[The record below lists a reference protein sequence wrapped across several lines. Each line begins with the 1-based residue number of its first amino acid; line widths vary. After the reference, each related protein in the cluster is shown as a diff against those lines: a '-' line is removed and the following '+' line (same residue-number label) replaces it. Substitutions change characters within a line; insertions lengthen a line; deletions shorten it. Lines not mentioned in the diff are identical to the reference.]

1 MIKIIVQYSIFTLVG
16 FALLFLFSFVV
27 ERGINEVDNMI
38 VPCQHGTSYT
48 QGKCRCDG
56 TPYNGTYCSNC
67 MCEHG
72 ICSTSPTTPFLNS
85 DYGCRCPTQSKRFG
99 YLCDICNTVDAECKG
114 TCKPD
119 FFGTKCEK
127 ICYADL
133 NFENNNTVCN
143 TMRNSGGKCNTCH
156 GHGTCE
162 NGDCTCDKDWFS
174 DDNYDC
180 VLTCPG
186 TPTCSGHGVCQLYG
200 SKPGCLC
207 EDGWNGEKCNL
218 PCPGVVET
226 GKPCNG
232 NGICN
237 VNFETGITCDCLQKF
252 RGDACQ
258 FECPGDFVACNGHGT
273 CDDTGVCTCDT
284 NVKWSSP
291 SCKCSDELTCNLK
304 GECNSEEQCVCFG
317 HNTGEKC
324 LECEDNWHGNNCD
337 MYCDPYLK
345 NNVSYSQEGGFGC
358 YGHGTCLVEDSVVQ
372 CTCNLDATRR
382 MVVDGALQDVTS
394 YYEPDMNC
402 GECEDDYFPKQFVYD
417 EYGAP
422 EGYVAPCENKCE
434 PASCNHNGICN
445 HLYGIPGEHLCS
457 CRTPHLSDE
466 SFCTECEANW
476 YPLDISNE
484 QTCHRYCVASGDLP
498 DECDGTIDCVQCN
511 GHGTCSDEGNCLC
524 EGAYTGDQCQ
534 ILCEGQNGLICGG
547 HGACGSNDVQ
557 QLMEHEFR
565 ELGDIP
571 LYSCTCD
578 PQDPVDADSRIDWD
592 EKLAAGLVN
601 GTLDPPPNPQY
612 FGETCDFFCLRPPW
626 ENSDECNGMGN
637 CSIIPI
643 RTPLDQTISCH
654 TDLDCQTSLTIQQIT
669 SGDVTW
675 SDSKGPFCHK
685 QDDIEGCEKS
695 TDDCYE
701 ILLKQRPRKMRS
713 EECVTNS
720 TCYAAIEAED
730 WYEYCVEVQKD
741 LQPELFENCNSVV
754 SFCPAKTIPT
764 HCQQM
769 VDYTNGVDVSYK
781 LNFMYEFDKKH
792 YPFRMSEIY
801 RSNESALL
809 HDDAEVAFQ
818 DFDHSIDL
826 RVDDSLCERIGLKY
840 PTIDTVRENKQYICN
855 GEISDN
861 KVCSGILDESSGVF
875 YNPFTVVCKNFNES
889 FSTYSEAMANR
900 PTNCKIIEKD
910 KDHVF
915 TTGGQEH
922 IDTLCQTIQGK
933 FPQCIVPEPCDFK
946 PCSGEDYTCE
956 NSGSKAI
963 CSTLG
968 DLNSTCKVG
977 VSERISY
984 SSYSCD
990 IQVPDTT
997 CPNQITHYTNVAQH
1011 CKDNNPILSSIPVIT
1026 NDDTI
1031 AIIPG
1036 EYIHFH
1042 FKATDEITTGTR
1054 LEIGDAVRVYVR
1066 QGQIQLNEAETLQA
1080 CPITTPECNNIWA
1093 YNADTWYYLELKFNS
1108 THVTMKRKDTGVSIT
1123 KPLRTTNPM
1132 IYVTTIPGSSVV
1144 EYRDIYSENDIASPF
1159 SCTYPTCELDVS
1171 YREVCSDIIRN
1182 LEYPSLLEPKHDP
1195 LTTCSNYFDN
1205 SRIPVN
1211 EEYEIMEDIYALN
1224 WTAYCAF
1231 YTDMVGD
1238 STIGYETLEGYT
1250 ECQEFVD
1257 PLDGDKTCIDNA
1269 LSYDWETSCQDLL
1282 EARIPQ
1288 NIKDACPKQ
1297 CYNHLLTYND
1307 CDDMFDIFS
1316 SDKQVIDK
1324 CSVDWY
1330 DYCLQDSKGTLQGT
1344 CSAVECSCDYETYEG
1359 VTGEA
1364 CELHCSV
1371 ASDSTA
1377 CAEGSNLGKCVYT
1390 AAQKQKMQQPDF
1402 LFRDVWALEG
1412 ECQCFNSEGSRSCD
1426 IKCFQCNNETYNGG
1440 QIGICDNTR
1449 GTCDCLPPFVEIE
1462 SYTEVNWRGKNT
1474 TKIERVYNTGNITGK
1489 DLFRIRMMQGRE
1501 SFIKNALE
1509 ISSGVPAYDG
1519 TQDWMTL
1526 FYDFVDNPTNYYC
1539 LDKPCDY
1546 GHSTLASNLD
1556 STSSRFNFD
1565 CSSTCPGTDETTRIP
1580 CSGRG
1585 VCGENGQCVCDPA
1598 NVIVGQNESGFKRVY
1613 QVMPGV
1619 EITDSRVE
1627 ISSLDRT
1634 GYRGDG
1640 CEKTCR
1646 GYDEELKDMSTI
1658 CSGHGKCDL
1667 SGECACE
1674 LGYLG
1679 TDCEFKCPGFE
1690 EGDDTVCNG
1699 HGTCQFASF
1708 KYSDSMFPGVVQ
1720 NCKYEAS
1727 KTNCMLY
1734 AELQDEEFTQES
1746 REVTTSVSYQNET
1759 IITMDSEKCINR
1771 IDLTTIKKDCSEVPF
1786 DDSGCSAQECD
1797 TGVVTYTRNC
1807 EKCGCDPGDIIERNC
1822 TACTNTTIYNYMV
1835 FDVTETPVLF
1845 PNGSAM
1851 IYEGV
1856 PVVEKTITNRTIDLT
1871 ECGTCLVFKECAT
1884 CKTCYEMGD
1893 INCVCSDC
1901 GTSTIPESVILKFN
1915 NIEETF
1921 SVVNNTIQT
1930 KPICTD
1936 QITIEFPQDTNATVT
1951 LFEVP
1956 SDGMCVPPGRWE
1968 FYNESAEKVCIT
1980 KAASNLDEKV
1990 QYSLLT
1996 GLKEY
2001 GANCTSGYYDIMT
2014 GQCQEAEL
2022 KPMIKTWFYS
2032 DIGTYYEQRVETT
2045 CIVLPGKNVECAIC
2059 DCFSDSTVGFW
2070 GNVLCNSCL
2079 RGYGN
2084 EQCLKECPGGATNM
2098 CNGHGSCI
2106 YGSVLEQEIFQPAD
2120 CVCGGV
2126 SKPTGGICKVT
2137 RKNVDFVFNQP
2148 IPGDSYLTE
2157 ERAEEAC
2164 CLLDNIFDI
2173 ETNNYCRGF
2182 YYDGSYTLIMG
2193 YISHTQHTYDI
2204 HWSKEHE
2211 APYVMD
2217 YSIGTLDNYQQ
2228 LTRSV
2233 ITNCTTLEEIFF
2245 TGKDTCP
2252 HYDSDDCSR
2261 CEDQFNGKDCTLLC
2275 HKCLLGG
2282 TCVPKPSDETSSKCQ
2297 CSGLDGL
2304 SDSQCCPIGFKVTKM
2319 LDWNVKTQEAI
2330 NEIKITK
2337 TYDAFTDNELD
2348 AAYWCDPCPGIT
2360 PSSWLNKDAYFDIC
2374 MGNGHC
2380 ETNRFTMEN
2389 QCQCDEPWAGLS
2401 CMCHSDYDTAYV
2413 DERTPYGCGAGKRCI
2428 VTNEEFYIPD
2438 LIRTT
2443 FTIEPFGTDCFGKP
2457 INGTNDAITDAKCV
2471 EYPNQPK
2478 NSEGLPYLEDYY
2490 MSFDNNAVF
2499 NTHRQMVFDKIMV
2512 IDRKGYSDFGKK
2524 NNVYKNLH
2532 IDKVC
2537 STSIENHVLNDT
2549 MWDQMVDECSILCE
2563 QKAKCNYFSLMAYG
2577 GTCDLYEDCT
2587 TTDKKFS
2594 YVFELTERDIRKKCT
2609 ARFPCH
2615 MGEGPCTDD
2624 TGCAGSLTCTTEEN
2638 DYFDKS
2644 KVYPSFGFCHHE
2656 HFTGISCVL
2665 DDTKKITSDSIP
2677 FSGRMIYD
2685 VDTGDFHENIEFG
2698 RYTPIIMDAN
2708 DRIIIQPETYKCP
2721 IGSYAVPGVFTDFGF
2736 GMNETQ
2742 MVVVQNGLCQDNDG
2756 WEIFHPSNNHR
2767 VDKFESKHVVGSGY
2781 SCGDPAIKS
2790 SFEYGHDWLEDCAT
2804 SCIQYYGFELV
2815 ITTRECRCFTE
2826 PCKNP
2831 IQSEPH
2837 LHALWE
2843 FYENYWMINDS
2854 LSTDEMLAC
2863 YNQCKLQGY
2872 DHIFWQIMA
2881 NNGFCACTTT
2891 CESPQGNNKV
2901 HGLQVV
2907 KEKTNT
2913 FCAQCPHGQYS
2924 NGETFI
2930 DWEQTTDN
2938 MKTSNCAYFFNDCV
2952 QCGGSLPNK
2961 TYFEDCGQCGPL
2973 VTYEPDVSCGGCKTR
2988 PLYKLPSQVN
2998 PGWTDYI
3005 RSLCQGFNA
3014 CNQFIEDGC
3023 PVGTSEHIIDN
3034 PVYELRPMQYPSLSH
3049 TFTPTFVKYYE
3060 SEVYV
3065 TNTNWNGDFD
3075 SYMDCGGIC
3084 YDSGPNGG
3092 PWYIGFGTNGGK
3104 CVCITQ
3110 WGFNNECGSMGCI
3123 SLYGVKQFYTYSVYV
3138 GQYRNIMCNHYYVF
3152 PEQYDCASCW
3162 HESGCKTCIGP
3173 DNSQDQV
3180 CNSCKNCEDTK
3191 WFKPPC
3197 EKCPVGKTSDIG
3209 SATED
3214 DCYKLPLNYVTEINV
3229 LEEDDSFYR
3238 ANRILTDRGG
3248 ARKYPIENVFRI
3260 GEDTDGILAHCFD
3273 LEADHEWCE
3282 ESEDTTRLVPYQ
3294 SEYDETTDCNVC
3306 GDNMEYVASSF
3317 AEITGC
3323 QRFTETNY
3331 LDRGAA
3337 EIYRTSQ
3344 SESGLATSNL
3354 AWRKGFQ
3361 CGDYKDQTLDTWA
3374 YEGYCGWDILH
3385 VLKQDY
3391 SYSDWKYGFWQTA
3404 YYNQGTEYEEDYPYP
3419 TRSPF
3424 CRGRYNNFNMDEW
3437 ENFDTES
3444 NFILEEIHQ
3453 FDDRFAGTCG
3463 TYDKTLSGEICFS
3476 FIHHDD
3482 HRFEEP
3488 GKWHDYTPYTTSF
3501 NQSNNVNATCG
3512 ITPLDSNVRMFQVPQ
3527 YDMFYSGYCPG
3538 QEKELKG
3545 NLTVEECFGNCSSW
3559 DYFTHKLSKWIYTT
3573 AKDGYCEDDGVQIGP
3588 YWDFKSIEECF
3599 DICVGNDAKHFTV
3612 GTDDTCRCYSID
3624 VSECSSWLV
3633 SEYYTSYNIER
3644 TDNECTCGNTRDR
3657 ETCDDWVFD
3666 DTQSYR
3672 KLQCPPGGY
3681 HDGVCTD
3688 PDAYPLSEIIEATTL
3703 QECAD
3708 NCLADHIAWNGTNCK
3723 CYHFA
3728 HKYVVTDILD
3738 LKSIYNCSTWGDS
3751 DFNTYEAIDRDKCSI
3766 GIPRVD
3772 YKINTTLD
3780 YITRAD
3786 VTNVERGVYPNDE
3799 IGLRIDLPECKLY
3812 AQENG
3817 YSFEYT
3823 NNGPFGCSKVDNT
3836 IYWKDG
3842 DVIKMVD
3849 GYCLDDW
3856 AYPETGIQS
3865 GSDFVVENLVDIRNC
3880 HDLCLTHDYKLIA
3893 IIGDFSVT
3901 RTCICVNAPCDNMY
3915 AFTEDTPYEQIDP
3928 GSCPSYETVTKPNV
3942 RSTRECYEHCAQS
3955 NYFTLGDIVQTT
3967 VLVAMDGW
3975 VSQWSYMSKQAE
3987 FPASTVESA
3996 FSQCHGAGA
4005 VSFNLGGG
4013 NARCY
4018 SSPIEASRMDYYD
4031 SSVGYE
4037 AHNIDIIYECSCG
4050 CSSDESN
4057 KILPPAYTYRMLELQ
4072 EPVDLFD
4079 GLCPLETSLINGGYM
4094 MTETILDIKECLK
4107 ACPKNAFVY
4116 DSGPQEG
4123 KCFCVGD
4130 KCDGNMVETDVG
4142 RTYKLLTMRQPE
4154 VLFDGYCRRHGGH
4167 VGTIDPDSPHDIWK
4181 WVERCSRT
4189 EFPAAMVHNT
4199 NGKVYC
4205 VHDFTCTD
4213 YYQYD
4218 PEYFKTYGLTDV
4230 QFAAPECT
4238 WGCDFLTEVNE
4249 VHYQDDFYLSA
4260 SECKS
4265 YATNKGLTFE
4275 FTDNPDQ
4282 APGCSKKD
4290 NTIYWRDIDM
4300 KLETYGYCSN
4310 NAQFQANINIS
4321 NVLEYRQ
4328 CYEGCK
4334 THGYEHIAV
4343 STSGEC
4349 KCVEL
4354 CNEDT
4359 YSLSDAGYCLA
4370 HDGYTGAHHP
4380 PDIEGCFEEC
4390 LQTEYDFFIYDPNEN
4405 CYCGHSKEK
4414 TECSSWKSD
4423 TSYSSYRINR
4433 AIDYAWATYSPIDK
4447 VSDSQNIGVTVS
4459 LPIVTS
4465 GVCESQ
4471 MPISRSECSNW
4482 ASKKGYTFSDTT
4494 SASYNFGCTY
4504 QNNHAYF
4511 KDPEAIDYFVG
4522 YEGICPSGAL
4532 KAHDGQSP
4540 GDWKMTTWQNVGG
4553 YRCSGVGNPY
4563 KGQGYSDQ
4571 YCAHE
4576 CVSYPAFHNVYD
4588 YGYNRCLCEN
4598 YLSQSECESAGGSW
4612 IAKTNDGARYWSQ
4625 NHYFKKNL
4633 FTLSDLSLSEKLRC
4647 SKHCLSM
4654 GYDNFFLHDGRN
4666 PSMFFKSMPL
4676 NTCFCAE
4683 LKRSTCDQPYDAYTT
4698 YELELPDPV
4707 SYPADGYKVD
4717 RAVVDAIPLPP
4728 QGGTQFPNAIG
4739 YCSKVCQSRG
4749 YNSLV
4754 WDHGT
4759 AHIINSCYCADW
4771 NSFCDR
4777 SYEGDANVY
4786 DLRNAT
4792 YTFLYEQMP
4801 RSEWVITGGPTE
4813 ILGEDYT
4820 YYSTSTQPACLQTC
4834 EANGF
4839 NFSSFG
4845 TNSVKCR
4852 CSNSQEGKHAYD
4864 YGTGVFQLYPYTE
4877 SNLSVIDKVLFDGN
4891 TIDLDDYDTL
4901 ATLPCDKIVVYDTGE
4916 YACTTSVGG
4925 RPVNTN
4931 ITKIYKVERKGAKF
4945 ELDSSEQVVHD
4956 KIKEKYYTL
4965 WYNAPDGWILRNVTS
4980 DEILEGG
4987 IDNWQLPCTNHME
5000 FWDTSYHLQHQWK
5013 YYFFGDD
5020 SLGHQEYCEGY
5031 TEPSMTTSYNGTYY
5045 NNGVGLLESY
5055 PTFSDPNGGHT
5066 QSTGSGL
5073 ENSSPVWFAPPLQ
5086 ACTDNPW
5093 IEGTAPGQRMDWKA
5107 SYTVHHTYSN
5117 GYKVFTAYAYHATD
5131 YADVAVRRGDP
5142 NQPGRCK
5149 PSGAFFKQMFNR
5161 TSDLKGCAPAPYTK
5175 EVDTLYPLDVE
5186 CTKTYTNKCE
5196 RQMGCR
5202 NCVAEGVLTNALTFQ
5217 EIKVETPQGKCTK
5230 CAGHPRYGEGCE
5242 TLIARDFTYENEDCQ
5257 PHYFVVGVQY
5267 EYSGKPSNMFD
5278 ARDCEKI
5285 APNIGKEFKSG
5296 FSNSA
5301 PKGCYYNEHYL
5312 YHAPD
5317 YTLQTSGYPEILYTS
5332 DQCSNYSQEFNYT
5345 FDTTDSNSVPFGC
5358 SQWENAVFFKPF
5370 NESMISV
5377 QCGAPFSNST
5387 VACVLER
5394 DLDCSFQYGCVQK
5407 ESISEYRYIYN
5418 QVPSL
5423 EYGLTSQE
5431 CLGFAQSIQKEMRME
5446 NSLER
5451 PRGCYTNLGLVM
5463 FNTNTSSVVEL
5474 SYTHDYEER
5483 KAMKDWELYTIGV
5496 EKNGIKLID

>member
-1 MIKIIVQYSIFTLVG
+1 MIKIIIQYSIFTLVG

-48 QGKCRCDG
+48 QGRCRCDG

-72 ICSTSPTTPFLNS
+72 ICSTTPTTPFLNS

-99 YLCDICNTVDAECKG
+99 YLCDICNTVDSECKG

-133 NFENNNTVCN
+133 NFENDNNVCN

-226 GKPCNG
+226 GKPCYG

-237 VNFETGITCDCLQKF
+237 VNFETGITCDCLQKY

-258 FECPGDFVACNGHGT
+258 LECPGDFVACNGHGT

-337 MYCDPYLK
+337 MFCDPYLK

-358 YGHGTCLVEDSVVQ
+358 FGHGTCLVEDSVVQ

-394 YYEPDMNC
+394 YYESDMNC

-457 CRTPHLSDE
+457 CRTPHLWDE
-466 SFCTECEANW
+466 SFCTECEPNW
-476 YPLDISNE
+476 YPLDIANE
-484 QTCHRYCVASGDLP
+484 KTCHRYCVASGDLP

-592 EKLAAGLVN
+592 EKLVAGLVN
-601 GTLDPPPNPQY
+601 GTLDPPPNQEY
-612 FGETCDFFCLRPPW
+612 FGETCDFSCLKPPW
-626 ENSDECNGMGN
+626 ENSDKCNGMGN
-637 CSIIPI
+637 CSIISI
-643 RTPLDQTISCH
+643 RTPQDQTIACH
-654 TDLDCQTSLTIQQIT
+654 TDLDCQTSLTVQQIT

-685 QDDIEGCEKS
+685 QDDIDGCEKS

-720 TCYAAIEAED
+720 TCYAAIETED
-730 WYEYCVEVQKD
+730 WYDYCVEVQKD
-741 LQPELFENCNSVV
+741 LQPELFEDCNSVI

-781 LNFMYEFDKKH
+781 LNFMYEYDKKH

-826 RVDDSLCERIGLKY
+826 RVDDSLCEQIALKY

-855 GEISDN
+855 GEISNN
-861 KVCSGILDESSGVF
+861 KTCSGILDESSGVF
-875 YNPFTVVCKNFNES
+875 YNPFTVVCQNFNES

-922 IDTLCQTIQGK
+922 IDTLCQTIHGK
-933 FPQCIVPEPCDFK
+933 FPQCTTPEPCDFK

-968 DLNSTCKVG
+968 DLNSTCKTG
-977 VSERISY
+977 FSERISY

-1011 CKDNNPILSSIPVIT
+1011 CKDNNPILSSIPIIT

-1042 FKATDEITTGTR
+1042 FKATDVITTGTR

-1080 CPITTPECNNIWA
+1080 CPITSPDCNNIWA

-1132 IYVTTIPGSSVV
+1132 IYITTIPGSSVV

-1211 EEYEIMEDIYALN
+1211 EEYEIMENIYALN

-1297 CYNHLLTYND
+1297 CYNHLLSYND
-1307 CDDMFDIFS
+1307 CDDMFEIFS
-1316 SDKQVIDK
+1316 SDKQVIDT

-1330 DYCLQDSKGTLQGT
+1330 NYCLQDSKGSLQGT

-1377 CAEGSNLGKCVYT
+1377 CAEGSNLGKCDYT

-1402 LFRDVWALEG
+1402 LFRDIWALEG

-1426 IKCFQCNNETYNGG
+1426 IKCFQCINETYTGG
-1440 QIGICDNTR
+1440 QIGMCDNTR

-1474 TKIERVYNTGNITGK
+1474 TKIERVYNTGDITGK
-1489 DLFRIRMMQGRE
+1489 DLFRIRMMQGKE
-1501 SFIKNALE
+1501 SFTKNALE
-1509 ISSGVPAYDG
+1509 TSSGVPAYDG
-1519 TQDWMTL
+1519 TQDWETL
-1526 FYDFVDNPTNYYC
+1526 FFDFVDNPTNYYC

-1556 STSSRFNFD
+1556 GTSSRFNFD

-1598 NVIVGQNESGFKRVY
+1598 SVIVGQGESGFKRVY
-1613 QVMPGV
+1613 QVIPGV
-1619 EITDSRVE
+1619 EVTDSKVE

-1634 GYRGDG
+1634 GFRGDG

-1690 EGDDTVCNG
+1690 EGDDSVCNG

-1720 NCKYEAS
+1720 DCKYEAS

-1746 REVTTSVSYQNET
+1746 REVTASVSYQNET
-1759 IITMDSEKCINR
+1759 IISMDSEKCINR
-1771 IDLTTIKKDCSEVPF
+1771 IELTSIKKDCSEVPV
-1786 DDSGCSAQECD
+1786 DDSECSAQECD

-1822 TACTNTTIYNYMV
+1822 TECTNTTIYNYMI

-1851 IYEGV
+1851 IYEGE

-1901 GTSTIPESVILKFN
+1901 GTSTIPDSVILKFN

-1921 SVVNNTIQT
+1921 DVVNNIIQT

-1980 KAASNLDEKV
+1980 KSASNLDEKV

-2001 GANCTSGYYDIMT
+2001 GANCTGGYYDIMS

-2032 DIGTYYEQRVETT
+2032 DIGTFYEQRVETT

-2126 SKPTGGICKVT
+2126 SKPTGGRCT
-2137 RKNVDFVFNQP
+2137 LTHKNVDYVFNQP
-2148 IPGDSYLTE
+2148 IPGVSYLTE

-2173 ETNNYCRGF
+2173 ETNNYCRGI

-2193 YISHTQHTYDI
+2193 YISHTQHMYDI

-2211 APYVMD
+2211 APYAMD

-2233 ITNCTTLEEIFF
+2233 ITNCTTLEEVFF

-2360 PSSWLNKDAYFDIC
+2360 PSSWFNKDAYFDIC

-2389 QCQCDEPWAGLS
+2389 QCQCDEPWGGLS

-2428 VTNEEFYIPD
+2428 FTNEEFYIPD

-2443 FTIEPFGTDCFGKP
+2443 WNIETFGTDCFGKS
-2457 INGTNDAITDAKCV
+2457 INGTDDAITDVKCV

-2499 NTHRQMVFDKIMV
+2499 NTYRQMVFDKVMV

-2532 IDKVC
+2532 VDKVC

-2563 QKAKCNYFSLMAYG
+2563 RNGKCNYFSLMAYG
-2577 GTCDLYEDCT
+2577 GICDLYEDCT
-2587 TTDKKFS
+2587 TTDKPFS

-2609 ARFPCH
+2609 VKFPCH

-2644 KVYPSFGFCHHE
+2644 KVYPSFGFCHNE

-2685 VDTGDFHENIEFG
+2685 VDTGDFHENLEFG

-2736 GMNETQ
+2736 GMNGTH
-2742 MVVVQNGLCQDNDG
+2742 MVVSYDGMCDIYFPWNGLPVVYANSWVLARDN
-2756 WEIFHPSNNHR
+2756 HYCTSP
-2767 VDKFESKHVVGSGY
+2767 GY
-2781 SCGDPAIKS
+2781 TS
-2790 SFEYGHDWLEDCAT
+2790 ST
-2804 SCIQYYGFELV
+2804 
-2815 ITTRECRCFTE
+2815 
-2826 PCKNP
+2826 
-2831 IQSEPH
+2831 
-2837 LHALWE
+2837 
-2843 FYENYWMINDS
+2843 S
-2854 LSTDEMLAC
+2854 LSTVQECADYCAQNGYGFQMWSGTCKCMPSPSDECTSWSYHDAVVTYDYGRIYDIIDVLSDDEKLAC
-2863 YNQCKLQGY
+2863 YNSCKEHGF
-2872 DHIFWQIMA
+2872 DHIGVTSPNFA
-2881 NNGFCACTTT
+2881 GRGFPPKCFCTET
-2891 CESPQGNNKV
+2891 CDNPGN
-2901 HGLQVV
+2901 LETYITYEMQVV

-2924 NGETFI
+2924 NAETFV

-2938 MKTSNCAYFFNDCV
+2938 MKTSNCAYFFNDCE

-2961 TYFEDCGQCGPL
+2961 TYFEDCNQCGPFI
-2973 VTYEPDVSCGGCKTR
+2973 TYGSDTSCGGCKIR
-2988 PLYKLPSQVN
+2988 PIYKLYSFY
-2998 PGWTDYI
+2998 GGMDYMI
-3005 RSLCQGFNA
+3005 ELCRGYDT
-3014 CNQFIEDGC
+3014 CDQFLIDGC
-3023 PVGTSEHIIDN
+3023 PVGTGNFIDN
-3034 PVYELRPMQYPSLSH
+3034 PVYEQRPHRYPSLDH
-3049 TFTPTFVKYYE
+3049 TFQGQSAFYSSHIT
-3060 SEVYV
+3060 V
-3065 TNTNWNGDFD
+3065 TGTSYSGNTDDHYTVCGD
-3075 SYMDCGGIC
+3075 IC
-3084 YDSGPNGG
+3084 YNSNNP
-3092 PWYIGFGTNGGK
+3092 YYQGFGSYQGK
-3104 CVCITQ
+3104 CTCIQYFTP
-3110 WGFNNECGSMGCI
+3110 CTGSSCNYL
-3123 SLYGVKQFYTYSVYV
+3123 SRVEKFFTYSVYV
-3138 GQYRNIMCNHYYVF
+3138 AQYRQIMCPRYLTFY
-3152 PEQYDCASCW
+3152 ESYDCASCW

-3214 DCYKLPLNYVTEINV
+3214 DCYKLPLNYVMQSNV
-3229 LEEDDSFYR
+3229 VEDAVYWYE
-3238 ANRILTDRGG
+3238 NRILTDRGG
-3248 ARKYPIENVFRI
+3248 ALKYPIENVFRI
-3260 GEDTDGILAHCFD
+3260 NEQTDRILANCFD

-3282 ESEDTTRLVPYQ
+3282 ESEDTTRLVSYQ

-3323 QRFTETNY
+3323 QRYTTTTFIDKDMNQIHI
-3331 LDRGAA
+3331 DGNAHR
-3337 EIYRTSQ
+3337 
-3344 SESGLATSNL
+3344 SGYN
-3354 AWRKGFQ
+3354 
-3361 CGDYKDQTLDTWA
+3361 CGDYKEYPQDNHA
-3374 YEGYCGWDILH
+3374 YTGYCGWDILH

-3391 SYSDWKYGFWQTA
+3391 SYSQWLYGNWQGPA
-3404 YYNQGTEYEEDYPYP
+3404 YYAANYPGTEWADQNPYP
-3419 TRSPF
+3419 THEPY
-3424 CRGRYNNFNMDEW
+3424 CRGRYSVSYSDEW
-3437 ENFDTES
+3437 QNFDTES

-3463 TYDKTLSGEICFS
+3463 TYEKTLSGEVCFS
-3476 FIHHDD
+3476 FMNGERHDL
-3482 HRFEEP
+3482 
-3488 GKWHDYTPYTTSF
+3488 TPYTTSF

-3512 ITPLDSNVRMFQVPQ
+3512 ITPLDSNIRTFQVPQ
-3527 YDMFYSGYCPG
+3527 YEMFNSGHCPG

-3559 DYFTHKLSKWIYTT
+3559 DYFTH
-3573 AKDGYCEDDGVQIGP
+3573 EP
-3588 YWDFKSIEECF
+3588 
-3599 DICVGNDAKHFTV
+3599 
-3612 GTDDTCRCYSID
+3612 SID
-3624 VSECSSWLV
+3624 NV
-3633 SEYYTSYNIER
+3633 
-3644 TDNECTCGNTRDR
+3644 CTCGNTRDR
-3657 ETCDDWVFD
+3657 ETCDDWIFD

-3688 PDAYPLSEIIEATTL
+3688 PDAYPLSDVIEATTL

-3708 NCLADHIAWNGTNCK
+3708 NCLVDHIAWNGTNCK

-3738 LKSIYNCSTWGDS
+3738 LKTIYNCSTWEDS
-3751 DFNTYEAIDRDKCSI
+3751 DYNTYEAIDRDKCSI
-3766 GIPRVD
+3766 GVPRVD
-3772 YKINTTLD
+3772 YKVNTTLD
-3780 YITRAD
+3780 YIKRVN

-3799 IGLRIDLPECKLY
+3799 MGLRIDLPECKLY
-3812 AQENG
+3812 AQDNG

-3823 NNGPFGCSKVDNT
+3823 KNGPFGCSKVDNT
-3836 IYWKDG
+3836 IYWKDA
-3842 DVIKMVD
+3842 DIIKMAD

-3856 AYPETGIQS
+3856 AYPETGIQA

-3880 HDLCLTHDYKLIA
+3880 HDLCLTHDYKYIA
-3893 IIGDFSVT
+3893 ILGDFTVT
-3901 RTCICVNAPCDNMY
+3901 QTCICVNAPCDEMY
-3915 AFTEDTPYEQIDP
+3915 VPSTVAGYNFINDGYCTGYSKVTQPDITTAGDCYQSCSSSDYFTFEATPVGYTRHHTDGYCRYGNGHSSAPYHNE
-3928 GSCPSYETVTKPNV
+3928 GTVTSAQQAYEICRDNNEVSFVYKPSKTQVICNRV
-3942 RSTRECYEHCAQS
+3942 HIDDC
-3955 NYFTLGDIVQTT
+3955 G
-3967 VLVAMDGW
+3967 LVEDS
-3975 VSQWSYMSKQAE
+3975 SQW
-3987 FPASTVESA
+3987 T
-3996 FSQCHGAGA
+3996 
-4005 VSFNLGGG
+4005 
-4013 NARCY
+4013 
-4018 SSPIEASRMDYYD
+4018 YD
-4031 SSVGYE
+4031 
-4037 AHNIDIIYECSCG
+4037 IDFDYECNCGNTHRSCG
-4050 CSSDESN
+4050 TWADTDTVKSYSTYTVQ
-4057 KILPPAYTYRMLELQ
+4057 PPAYTYRMLELQ
-4072 EPVDLFD
+4072 DPVDFFD
-4079 GLCPLETSLINGGYM
+4079 GYCTLEMSLPNGDYM
-4094 MTETILDIKECLK
+4094 MTETIVDIKECLK

-4116 DSGPQEG
+4116 DSGPNEG
-4123 KCFCVGD
+4123 KCLCVGD
-4130 KCDGNMVETDVG
+4130 ICDDNMTATGEG
-4142 RTYKLLTMRQPE
+4142 RTYELLTMRQPE
-4154 VLFDGYCRRHGGH
+4154 VLFDGYCKNHGGH
-4167 VGTIDPDSPHDIWK
+4167 VGTIDPNSPHDIWK

-4189 EFPAAMVHNT
+4189 EYPVAFVHNVD
-4199 NGKVYC
+4199 GSVYC
-4205 VHDFTCTD
+4205 TYDYSCTD
-4213 YYQYD
+4213 YYQYST
-4218 PEYFKTYGLTDV
+4218 ESYKTYGLTDV
-4230 QFAAPECT
+4230 QFAAPKCT
-4238 WGCDFLTEVNE
+4238 WGCDFLTESTE
-4249 VHYQDDFYLSA
+4249 IHYQDDFFIA
-4260 SECKS
+4260 EHQCRS
-4265 YATNKGLTFE
+4265 YATDNSLTYE

-4282 APGCSKKD
+4282 AQGCSQKD

-4300 KLETYGYCSN
+4300 KLEQYGYCSN

-4334 THGYEHIAV
+4334 THGYNLIAV

-4349 KCVEL
+4349 KCVE
-4354 CNEDT
+4354 
-4359 YSLSDAGYCLA
+4359 S
-4370 HDGYTGAHHP
+4370 
-4380 PDIEGCFEEC
+4380 
-4390 LQTEYDFFIYDPNEN
+4390 
-4405 CYCGHSKEK
+4405 
-4414 TECSSWKSD
+4414 CSP
-4423 TSYSSYRINR
+4423 TPT
-4433 AIDYAWATYSPIDK
+4433 DYEWATYSPIDDMSP
-4447 VSDSQNIGVTVS
+4447 VENIVGADFD
-4459 LPIVTS
+4459 TS
-4465 GVCESQ
+4465 NTLGICNTPTSRTVCEG
-4471 MPISRSECSNW
+4471 W
-4482 ASKKGYTFSDTT
+4482 AQSKGYGFSDTT
-4494 SASYNFGCTY
+4494 STSYNMGCTY
-4504 QNNHAYF
+4504 DSNHVYYR
-4511 KDPEAIDYFVG
+4511 DPSTFDYLATETAG
-4522 YEGICPSGAL
+4522 YCRDARAANQPVSAENGLDWGSDLKRQTYSHMWNGGICWFPGGNTKTVQECADDCTATNIGGFSLGPNGDCYCTTGETESECSRSWYYSADYKFDQYNFWQTGTFNLVDVSKEEKKRCYDACVAL
-4532 KAHDGQSP
+4532 
-4540 GDWKMTTWQNVGG
+4540 
-4553 YRCSGVGNPY
+4553 
-4563 KGQGYSDQ
+4563 GYSVIHIRSVEFLEPGEPRHCMCSNYAVPCDNMRMDSFDTYTHVGPPILEYTGDKYTVDAKVMNSIHIPMDKHGKAYCYKMCTARGFDQ
-4571 YCAHE
+4571 ITLDETENTCT
-4576 CVSYPAFHNVYD
+4576 CSSSTCTD
-4588 YGYNRCLCEN
+4588 GYIDEGL
-4598 YLSQSECESAGGSW
+4598 
-4612 IAKTNDGARYWSQ
+4612 T
-4625 NHYFKKNL
+4625 
-4633 FTLSDLSLSEKLRC
+4633 SLS
-4647 SKHCLSM
+4647 
-4654 GYDNFFLHDGRN
+4654 G
-4666 PSMFFKSMPL
+4666 P
-4676 NTCFCAE
+4676 
-4683 LKRSTCDQPYDAYTT
+4683 
-4698 YELELPDPV
+4698 
-4707 SYPADGYKVD
+4707 
-4717 RAVVDAIPLPP
+4717 
-4728 QGGTQFPNAIG
+4728 
-4739 YCSKVCQSRG
+4739 
-4749 YNSLV
+4749 
-4754 WDHGT
+4754 
-4759 AHIINSCYCADW
+4759 
-4771 NSFCDR
+4771 
-4777 SYEGDANVY
+4777 
-4786 DLRNAT
+4786 
-4792 YTFLYEQMP
+4792 TFLSEQMP
-4801 RSEWVITGGPTE
+4801 RNGWVITGGPTE
-4813 ILGEDYT
+4813 ILGVGYT
-4820 YYSTSTQPACLQTC
+4820 AYTGVQSQSVCLQTC
-4834 EANGF
+4834 QANGF
-4839 NFSSFG
+4839 IVSSFA

-4852 CSNSQEGKHAYD
+4852 CSNSQEGKHTYG
-4864 YGTGVFQLYPYTE
+4864 YGTGVYQLYHTE

-4891 TIDLDDYDTL
+4891 TIDFDDYVLL
-4901 ATLPCDKIVVYDTGE
+4901 ASLPCDKIVVYDTGE
-4916 YACTTSVGG
+4916 YSCTTAVGG
-4925 RPVNTN
+4925 RPVNKN
-4931 ITKIYKVERKGAKF
+4931 ITKNYNVKGVSPKF

-4956 KIKEKYYTL
+4956 KQIKEKYYTL

-4980 DEILEGG
+4980 DEILGGG

-5000 FWDTSYHLQHQWK
+5000 FFDTSYDLQHQWK

-5031 TEPSMTTSYNGTYY
+5031 TEPSMTLGQNLTHYNDGKGMLT
-5045 NNGVGLLESY
+5045 SY
-5055 PTFSDPNGGHT
+5055 PTFTEPNYGQTVNYYGV
-5066 QSTGSGL
+5066 GY
-5073 ENSSPVWFAPPLQ
+5073 NSPVWETPPGS
-5086 ACTDNPW
+5086 CTDNPW
-5093 IEGTAPGQRMDWKA
+5093 IEGTAPGQRMYWWA
-5107 SYTVHHTYSN
+5107 SYTVQHTYSN
-5117 GYKVFTAYAYHATD
+5117 GYKVWSPRGGQTYQYV
-5131 YADVAVRRGDP
+5131 DVAVRRGDP

-5149 PSGAFFKQMFNR
+5149 PSNAFFKQIFNR
-5161 TSDLKGCAPAPYTK
+5161 TSDLKGCTPAPYTK
-5175 EVDTLYPLDVE
+5175 AVDTLYPLDIE
-5186 CTKTYTNKCE
+5186 CTKTYTNTCE
-5196 RQMGCR
+5196 RKMGCR
-5202 NCVAEGVLTNALTFQ
+5202 NCVAEGILTNALTYQ
-5217 EIKVETPQGKCTK
+5217 ELSVETPQGKCTK
-5230 CAGHPRYGEGCE
+5230 CVGQPRYGEGCE
-5242 TLIARDFTYENEDCQ
+5242 TLITRDFTYEDEDCQ
-5257 PHYFVVGVQY
+5257 PHYFVTGVQY
-5267 EYSGKPSNMFD
+5267 DYSGKPSNMFD
-5278 ARDCEKI
+5278 ARDCEKL

-5301 PKGCYYNEHYL
+5301 PKGCYYNEHYM

-5317 YTLQTSGYPEILYTS
+5317 YTLQTSGYPESLYS
-5332 DQCSNYSQEFNYT
+5332 SIQCSNYSQEFNYT

-5370 NESMISV
+5370 NESMVSV

-5394 DLDCSFQYGCVQK
+5394 DLDCSFQYGCIQK

-5418 QVPSL
+5418 QLPSL

-5431 CLGFAQSIQKEMRME
+5431 CLGFAQSIQKEMRTE
-5446 NSLER
+5446 NSLSR

-5463 FNTNTSSVVEL
+5463 FNTNTSSVVQL
-5474 SYTHDYEER
+5474 SFTHEYEER

>member
-1 MIKIIVQYSIFTLVG
+1 MIKIIIQYSIFTLVG

-48 QGKCRCDG
+48 QGRCRCDG

-72 ICSTSPTTPFLNS
+72 ICSTTPTTPFLNS

-99 YLCDICNTVDAECKG
+99 YLCDICNTVDSECKG

-133 NFENNNTVCN
+133 NFENDNNVCN

-162 NGDCTCDKDWFS
+162 NGGCTCDKDWFS

-226 GKPCNG
+226 GKPCYG

-237 VNFETGITCDCLQKF
+237 VNFETGITCDCLQKY

-258 FECPGDFVACNGHGT
+258 LECPGDFVACNGHGT

-337 MYCDPYLK
+337 MFCDPYLK

-358 YGHGTCLVEDSVVQ
+358 FGHGTCLVEDSVVQ

-394 YYEPDMNC
+394 YYESDMNC

-457 CRTPHLSDE
+457 CRTPHLWDE
-466 SFCTECEANW
+466 SFCTECEPNW
-476 YPLDISNE
+476 YPLDIANE
-484 QTCHRYCVASGDLP
+484 KTCHRYCVASGDLP

-601 GTLDPPPNPQY
+601 GTLDPPPNQEY
-612 FGETCDFFCLRPPW
+612 FGETCDFSCLKPPW
-626 ENSDECNGMGN
+626 ENSDKCNGMGN
-637 CSIIPI
+637 CSIISI
-643 RTPLDQTISCH
+643 RTPQDQTIACH

-720 TCYAAIEAED
+720 TCYAAIETED
-730 WYEYCVEVQKD
+730 WYDYCVEVQKD
-741 LQPELFENCNSVV
+741 LQPELFEDCNSVI

-781 LNFMYEFDKKH
+781 LNFMYEYDKKH

-826 RVDDSLCERIGLKY
+826 RVDDSLCEQIALKY

-855 GEISDN
+855 GEISNN
-861 KVCSGILDESSGVF
+861 KTCSGILDESSGVF
-875 YNPFTVVCKNFNES
+875 YNPFTVVCQNFNES

-900 PTNCKIIEKD
+900 PTNCKIMEKD

-922 IDTLCQTIQGK
+922 IDTLCQTIHDK
-933 FPQCIVPEPCDFK
+933 FPQCTTPEPCDFK

-968 DLNSTCKVG
+968 DLNSTCKTG
-977 VSERISY
+977 FSERISY

-1011 CKDNNPILSSIPVIT
+1011 CKDNNPILSSIPIIT

-1036 EYIHFH
+1036 EYINFH
-1042 FKATDEITTGTR
+1042 FKATDVITTGTR

-1080 CPITTPECNNIWA
+1080 CPITSPECNNIWA

-1132 IYVTTIPGSSVV
+1132 IYITTIPGSSVV
-1144 EYRDIYSENDIASPF
+1144 EYRDIYSENDIPSPF

-1211 EEYEIMEDIYALN
+1211 EEYEIMENIYALN

-1307 CDDMFDIFS
+1307 CDDMFEIFS
-1316 SDKQVIDK
+1316 SDKQVIDT

-1330 DYCLQDSKGTLQGT
+1330 NYCLQDSKGSLQGT

-1359 VTGEA
+1359 VTGVA

-1377 CAEGSNLGKCVYT
+1377 CAEGSNLGKCDYT

-1402 LFRDVWALEG
+1402 LFRDIWALEG

-1426 IKCFQCNNETYNGG
+1426 IKCFQCINETYTGG
-1440 QIGICDNTR
+1440 QIGMCDNTR

-1474 TKIERVYNTGNITGK
+1474 TKIERVYNTGDITGK
-1489 DLFRIRMMQGRE
+1489 DLFRIRMMQGKE
-1501 SFIKNALE
+1501 SFTKNALE
-1509 ISSGVPAYDG
+1509 TSSGVPAYDG
-1519 TQDWMTL
+1519 TQDWETL
-1526 FYDFVDNPTNYYC
+1526 FFDFVDNPTNYYC

-1556 STSSRFNFD
+1556 GTSSRFNFD

-1598 NVIVGQNESGFKRVY
+1598 SVIVGQGESGFKRVY
-1613 QVMPGV
+1613 QVIPGV
-1619 EITDSRVE
+1619 EVTDSKVE

-1634 GYRGDG
+1634 GFRGDG

-1679 TDCEFKCPGFE
+1679 TDCEFKCPGYE
-1690 EGDDTVCNG
+1690 EGDDSVCNG

-1720 NCKYEAS
+1720 DCKYEAS

-1746 REVTTSVSYQNET
+1746 REVTASVSYQNET
-1759 IITMDSEKCINR
+1759 LITMDSEKCINR
-1771 IDLTTIKKDCSEVPF
+1771 IELTTIKKDCSEVPV

-1822 TACTNTTIYNYMV
+1822 TECTNTTIYNYMI

-1851 IYEGV
+1851 IYEGE

-1901 GTSTIPESVILKFN
+1901 GTSTIPDSVILKFN

-1921 SVVNNTIQT
+1921 DVVNNIIQT

-1980 KAASNLDEKV
+1980 KSASNLDEKV

-2001 GANCTSGYYDIMT
+2001 GANCTGGYYDIMS

-2032 DIGTYYEQRVETT
+2032 DIGTFYEQRVETT

-2126 SKPTGGICKVT
+2126 SKPTGGRCT
-2137 RKNVDFVFNQP
+2137 LTHKNVDYVFNQP

-2173 ETNNYCRGF
+2173 EINNYCRGV

-2193 YISHTQHTYDI
+2193 YISHTQYMYDI

-2211 APYVMD
+2211 APYAMD

-2233 ITNCTTLEEIFF
+2233 ITNCTTLEEVFF

-2360 PSSWLNKDAYFDIC
+2360 PSSWFNKDAYFDIC

-2389 QCQCDEPWAGLS
+2389 QCQCDEPWGGLS

-2428 VTNEEFYIPD
+2428 FTNEEFYIPD

-2443 FTIEPFGTDCFGKP
+2443 WNIETFGTDCFGKS
-2457 INGTNDAITDAKCV
+2457 INGTDDAITDVKCV

-2499 NTHRQMVFDKIMV
+2499 NTYRQMVFDKVMV

-2532 IDKVC
+2532 VDKVC

-2563 QKAKCNYFSLMAYG
+2563 RNGKCNYFSLMAYG
-2577 GTCDLYEDCT
+2577 GICDLYEDCT
-2587 TTDKKFS
+2587 TTDKPFS
-2594 YVFELTERDIRKKCT
+2594 YVFELTQRDIRKKCT
-2609 ARFPCH
+2609 VKFPCH

-2644 KVYPSFGFCHHE
+2644 KVYPSFGFCHNE

-2685 VDTGDFHENIEFG
+2685 VDTGDFHENLEFG

-2736 GMNETQ
+2736 GMNGTH
-2742 MVVVQNGLCQDNDG
+2742 MVKLYDGMCAYVYPGNGLPVSQANSG
-2756 WEIFHPSNNHR
+2756 G
-2767 VDKFESKHVVGSGY
+2767 KFE
-2781 SCGDPAIKS
+2781 
-2790 SFEYGHDWLEDCAT
+2790 
-2804 SCIQYYGFELV
+2804 
-2815 ITTRECRCFTE
+2815 
-2826 PCKNP
+2826 
-2831 IQSEPH
+2831 
-2837 LHALWE
+2837 
-2843 FYENYWMINDS
+2843 INDV
-2854 LSTDEMLAC
+2854 LSDDEKVAC
-2863 YNQCKLQGY
+2863 YNQCKEHGF
-2872 DHIFWQIMA
+2872 DHIA
-2881 NNGFCACTTT
+2881 VTSPNGAALSPRCFCTVT
-2891 CESPQGNNKV
+2891 CDNPTFKEDYDTYEM
-2901 HGLQVV
+2901 QVI

-2924 NGETFI
+2924 NAETFI

-2938 MKTSNCAYFFNDCV
+2938 MKTSNCAYFFNDCE

-2961 TYFEDCGQCGPL
+2961 TYFEDCDQCGPL
-2973 VTYEPDVSCGGCKTR
+2973 ITYGSDTSCGGCKTR
-2988 PLYKLPSQVN
+2988 PLYILATFYGN
-2998 PGWTDYI
+2998 PETYF
-3005 RSLCQGFNA
+3005 SLCQGYNK
-3014 CNQFIEDGC
+3014 CDQWLIDGC
-3023 PVGTSEHIIDN
+3023 PVGTSSKIVDD
-3034 PVYELRPMQYPSLSH
+3034 PVYVQRLAAGYNVYDHNWQYFNGFYPSSVY
-3049 TFTPTFVKYYE
+3049 TPQNMWYDEDECRQKCYY
-3060 SEVYV
+3060 SGA
-3065 TNTNWNGDFD
+3065 NGNMWF
-3075 SYMDCGGIC
+3075 
-3084 YDSGPNGG
+3084 
-3092 PWYIGFGTNGGK
+3092 IGFGSYKGK
-3104 CVCITQ
+3104 CACIVEQ
-3110 WGFNNECGSMGCI
+3110 GFTSKCSASWCSFVSPVEKFM
-3123 SLYGVKQFYTYSVYV
+3123 TYSAYA
-3138 GQYRNIMCNHYYVF
+3138 GQYRNIMCPNYYTYS
-3152 PEQYDCASCW
+3152 EQYDCASCW
-3162 HESGCKTCIGP
+3162 HPSGCKTCIGP
-3173 DNSQDQV
+3173 DNSQDRV

-3197 EKCPVGKTSDIG
+3197 DKCPVGKTSDIG
-3209 SATED
+3209 SSTED
-3214 DCYKLPLNYVTEINV
+3214 DCYKLPLNYITQVDVI
-3229 LEEDDSFYR
+3229 EEDDSNYR

-3248 ARKYPIENVFRI
+3248 ALDYPIENYFRVAV
-3260 GEDTDGILAHCFD
+3260 DDNNFANCFD

-3282 ESEDTTRLVPYQ
+3282 ESEDTTRLVSYQ

-3323 QRFTETNY
+3323 QRFTETTFM
-3331 LDRGAA
+3331 DRYAN
-3337 EIYRTSQ
+3337 EIYR
-3344 SESGLATSNL
+3344 GGDAAVAGYN
-3354 AWRKGFQ
+3354 
-3361 CGDYKDQTLDTWA
+3361 CGDYKEQSLDTYA

-3391 SYSDWKYGFWQTA
+3391 SYSAWS
-3404 YYNQGTEYEEDYPYP
+3404 YYSVYSSYPRKEP
-3419 TRSPF
+3419 TCRQHYSRSSS
-3424 CRGRYNNFNMDEW
+3424 NEW
-3437 ENFDTES
+3437 VNFDTES

-3463 TYDKTLSGEICFS
+3463 TYDKTLSGEVCFS
-3476 FIHHDD
+3476 FMNGAM
-3482 HRFEEP
+3482 EEP
-3488 GKWHDYTPYTTSF
+3488 GKWHDLTPYTTSF
-3501 NQSNNVNATCG
+3501 DQSNNVNATCG
-3512 ITPLDSNVRMFQVPQ
+3512 ITPLGSNVRTFQVPQ
-3527 YDMFYSGYCPG
+3527 YEMFNSGHCPG
-3538 QEKELKG
+3538 QEKEIKG
-3545 NLTVEECFGNCSSW
+3545 TMTVEECFGNCSSW
-3559 DYFTHKLSKWIYTT
+3559 DYFTHEPSKRVPTLVDSICNVNSC
-3573 AKDGYCEDDGVQIGP
+3573 DGGCVIGLGHDEYAFP
-3588 YWDFKSIEECF
+3588 IEQGFEICYNHCLEQEETSGETVKSF
-3599 DICVGNDAKHFTV
+3599 SYYQA
-3612 GTDDTCRCYSID
+3612 GTIWSCRCLSIFN
-3624 VSECSSWLV
+3624 SECPETYQCLTIV
-3633 SEYYTSYNIER
+3633 NGECLNKTYFTYDIIPVE
-3644 TDNECTCGNTRDR
+3644 DACTCGNTRDR
-3657 ETCDDWVFD
+3657 ETCDDWIFD

-3688 PDAYPLSEIIEATTL
+3688 PDAYPLSEVIEATTL

-3708 NCLADHIAWNGTNCK
+3708 NCVADHIAWNGTNCK

-3738 LKSIYNCSTWGDS
+3738 LKTIYECSTWEDS
-3751 DFNTYEAIDRDKCSI
+3751 DYNTYEAIDRDKCSI
-3766 GIPRVD
+3766 GVPIVD
-3772 YKINTTLD
+3772 YKVNTTLD
-3780 YITRAD
+3780 YITRVN
-3786 VTNVERGVYPNDE
+3786 VTNVERGVYPNDGV
-3799 IGLRIDLPECKLY
+3799 GLRIDLPECKLY
-3812 AQENG
+3812 AQDNG

-3823 NNGPFGCSKVDNT
+3823 TDGPFGCSKVDNT
-3836 IYWKDG
+3836 IYWKDA
-3842 DVIKMVD
+3842 DIIKMAD

-3856 AYPETGIQS
+3856 AYPETGIQA

-3880 HDLCLTHDYKLIA
+3880 HDLCLTHDYKYIA
-3893 IIGDFSVT
+3893 IKGDFSVT
-3901 RTCICVNAPCDNMY
+3901 QSCICVNAPCDNM
-3915 AFTEDTPYEQIDP
+3915 AS
-3928 GSCPSYETVTKPNV
+3928 GS
-3942 RSTRECYEHCAQS
+3942 
-3955 NYFTLGDIVQTT
+3955 F
-3967 VLVAMDGW
+3967 
-3975 VSQWSYMSKQAE
+3975 
-3987 FPASTVESA
+3987 
-3996 FSQCHGAGA
+3996 
-4005 VSFNLGGG
+4005 
-4013 NARCY
+4013 
-4018 SSPIEASRMDYYD
+4018 
-4031 SSVGYE
+4031 
-4037 AHNIDIIYECSCG
+4037 
-4050 CSSDESN
+4050 
-4057 KILPPAYTYRMLELQ
+4057 TYRMLELQ
-4072 EPVDLFD
+4072 DPVDFFD
-4079 GLCPLETSLINGGYM
+4079 GYCTLEMSLPNGDYM
-4094 MTETILDIKECLK
+4094 MTETIVDIKECLK

-4116 DSGPQEG
+4116 DSGPNEG
-4123 KCFCVGD
+4123 KCLCVGD
-4130 KCDGNMVETDVG
+4130 ICDDNMTATGEG
-4142 RTYKLLTMRQPE
+4142 RTYELLTMRQPE
-4154 VLFDGYCRRHGGH
+4154 VLFDGYCRKNSAHM
-4167 VGTIDPDSPHDIWK
+4167 GTIDPNSPHDIWK
-4181 WVERCSRT
+4181 MVERCSRT
-4189 EFPAAMVHNT
+4189 EYPAAMVKQTDGN
-4199 NGKVYC
+4199 VYC
-4205 VHDFTCTD
+4205 TYDYSCTD
-4213 YYQYD
+4213 YYQYS
-4218 PEYFKTYGLTDV
+4218 PESYKTYGLTDV
-4230 QFAAPECT
+4230 QFAAPKCT
-4238 WGCDFLTEVNE
+4238 WGCDFLTESTE
-4249 VHYQDDFYLSA
+4249 IHYQDDFYLSA

-4265 YATNKGLTFE
+4265 YATDNSLTYE

-4282 APGCSKKD
+4282 AQGCSQKD

-4300 KLETYGYCSN
+4300 KLEQYGYCSN

-4334 THGYEHIAV
+4334 THGYNLIAV
-4343 STSGEC
+4343 SISGEC
-4349 KCVEL
+4349 KCVESCSTAQL
-4354 CNEDT
+4354 PPADYYEFQKPDWAGDIHPWGRCDT
-4359 YSLSDAGYCLA
+4359 TTTYDSWKLTWDECYEQAGA
-4370 HDGYTGAHHP
+4370 
-4380 PDIEGCFEEC
+4380 
-4390 LQTEYDFFIYDPNEN
+4390 DPN
-4405 CYCGHSKEK
+4405 
-4414 TECSSWKSD
+4414 D
-4423 TSYSSYRINR
+4423 PQPFFSSYGTQYTYGFQCATFDTCDSIESGTYWEWKTYTTLNC
-4433 AIDYAWATYSPIDK
+4433 AGNQYLDTAQGACVSCPSGKYGGGHVLACSDPDYEWATYSPIDDMSP
-4447 VSDSQNIGVTVS
+4447 VENIGMMIS
-4459 LPIVTS
+4459 LSGGTS

-4471 MPISRSECSNW
+4471 MTISRSECSNW

-4494 SASYNFGCTY
+4494 SASYNIGCTY
-4504 QNNHAYF
+4504 HQNNVYF
-4511 KDPEAIDYFVG
+4511 KDPEASDYFVA
-4522 YEGICPSGAL
+4522 YEGICNGAYHINAIL
-4532 KAHDGQSP
+4532 HHGTNFAA
-4540 GDWKMTTWQNVGG
+4540 WKRSTWQNVGG
-4553 YRCSGVGNPY
+4553 ARCSHNDNPY

-4571 YCAHE
+4571 HCADS
-4576 CVSYPAFHNVYD
+4576 CYGYPAFLNTYD
-4588 YGYNRCLCEN
+4588 YGYNRCLCEK
-4598 YLSQSECESAGGSW
+4598 YLTQSECQSAGGTW
-4612 IAKTNDGARYWSQ
+4612 ITKTNDGARYWSQ
-4625 NHYFKKNL
+4625 NHYFKTNM

-4647 SKHCLSM
+4647 YKRCLDA
-4654 GYDNFFLHDGRN
+4654 GYPAFALNDGRSTALDHKN
-4666 PSMFFKSMPL
+4666 MPL
-4676 NTCFCAE
+4676 HECWCAQE
-4683 LKRSTCDQPYDAYTT
+4683 KHSTCSGSIYDVFTT
-4698 YELELPDPV
+4698 YDLEMPDPV
-4707 SYPADGYKVD
+4707 PYPSGAYKVD
-4717 RAVVDAIPLPP
+4717 RAVADAIPVPV
-4728 QGGTQFPNAIG
+4728 QSETQFSGGIA
-4739 YCSKVCQSRG
+4739 YCSKVCISRG
-4749 YNSLV
+4749 YNGV
-4754 WDHGT
+4754 VYDNGT
-4759 AHIINSCYCADW
+4759 ALILNSCYCVDD
-4771 NSFCDR
+4771 NSCDTR
-4777 SYEGDANVY
+4777 SYVGNAYVFDI
-4786 DLRNAT
+4786 DLNAA
-4792 YTFLYEQMP
+4792 TFLSEQMP
-4801 RSEWVITGGPTE
+4801 
-4813 ILGEDYT
+4813 
-4820 YYSTSTQPACLQTC
+4820 
-4834 EANGF
+4834 
-4839 NFSSFG
+4839 
-4845 TNSVKCR
+4845 
-4852 CSNSQEGKHAYD
+4852 SNISA
-4864 YGTGVFQLYPYTE
+4864 
-4877 SNLSVIDKVLFDGN
+4877 IDKVLFDGN
-4891 TIDLDDYDTL
+4891 TIDFDDYDSL

-4931 ITKIYKVERKGAKF
+4931 ITKIYSVKGVSPKF

-4956 KIKEKYYTL
+4956 KQIKEKYYTL

-4980 DEILEGG
+4980 DEILGGG
-4987 IDNWQLPCTNHME
+4987 IDNWHLPCTNHME
-5000 FWDTSYHLQHQWK
+5000 FFDTSYDIGHEWK

-5031 TEPSMTTSYNGTYY
+5031 TEPSMTE
-5045 NNGVGLLESY
+5045 GLKPREEVYSIGY
-5055 PTFSDPNGGHT
+5055 IQSNQPNGNYYHGYI
-5066 QSTGSGL
+5066 SGMK
-5073 ENSSPVWFAPPLQ
+5073 SVWETPPG

-5093 IEGTAPGQRMDWKA
+5093 IEGTGPGQRQYD
-5107 SYTVHHTYSN
+5107 YVHHQHVHTYSS
-5117 GYKVFTAYAYHATD
+5117 GWKAYSSSVRHTTG

-5149 PSGAFFKQMFNR
+5149 PSNAFFKQIFNR

-5175 EVDTLYPLDVE
+5175 AVDTLYPLDIE
-5186 CTKTYTNKCE
+5186 CTKTYTNTCE
-5196 RQMGCR
+5196 RKMGCR
-5202 NCVAEGVLTNALTFQ
+5202 NCVAEGILTNALTYQ
-5217 EIKVETPQGKCTK
+5217 ELSVETPQGKCTK
-5230 CAGHPRYGEGCE
+5230 CVGQPRYGEGCE
-5242 TLIARDFTYENEDCQ
+5242 TLITRDFTYEDEDCQ
-5257 PHYFVVGVQY
+5257 PHYFVTGVQY
-5267 EYSGKPSNMFD
+5267 DYSGKPSNMFD
-5278 ARDCEKI
+5278 ARDCEKL

-5301 PKGCYYNEHYL
+5301 PKGCYYNEHYM

-5317 YTLQTSGYPEILYTS
+5317 YTLQTSGYPESLYS
-5332 DQCSNYSQEFNYT
+5332 SIQCSNYSQEFNYT

-5370 NESMISV
+5370 NESMVAV

-5394 DLDCSFQYGCVQK
+5394 DLDCSFQYGCIQK

-5418 QVPSL
+5418 QLPSL

-5431 CLGFAQSIQKEMRME
+5431 CLGFAQSIQKEMRTE
-5446 NSLER
+5446 NSLSR

-5463 FNTNTSSVVEL
+5463 FNTNTSSVVQL
-5474 SYTHDYEER
+5474 SFTHEYEER